1 MTTAL
6 LLPLDAE
13 HPARDL
19 VQAVNHAE
27 FDLVTWLLT
36 VEEDLR
42 LSTVLALRGRTRAEA
57 YRYAHAAELAAR
69 MPELFELLGADGR
82 ITVDHLDTVWSQ
94 INRHLTTLTRAE
106 ARRLGPVI
114 DSAVAAALTDWMEAN
129 CPVGLEAFAQ
139 VVQETLAGVAAD
151 LVASTELAEQD
162 TQRLTKRGTK
172 LVLDCGSETTATAVW
187 GAVGDKAL
195 EMLRAARQEAADRDS
210 ADSIGDAGDTD
221 SADSADTAPVPTMAQ
236 CRARVL
242 LDQLGD
248 TPDAMRTVV
257 NLYRITVDGVTGVGG
272 AFIPKVGYISEVTAE
287 MLESVADYV
296 RNLPEQ
302 AEVLT
307 DESEA
312 YRFPTMQRAVREGR
326 DGHCRFPGCDI
337 PADRCEHDH
346 IVNSWHT
353 SPDSDGPTSVANGM
367 CLCRLHHALKTA
379 GLWTAET
386 WDDGVTVLWTGPAG
400 VTAVTE
406 ADGPLSPARAGP
418 EP

>member
-36 VEEDLR
+36 IDEDLR

-69 MPELFELLGADGR
+69 MPELFDLLGADGR

-94 INRHLTTLTRAE
+94 INRHLTTLTRSE
-106 ARRLGPVI
+106 ARRLGPVV
-114 DSAVAAALTDWMEAN
+114 DTAVAAALTDWMEAN

-139 VVQETLAGVAAD
+139 VVQETLATVASGLVAA
-151 LVASTELAEQD
+151 TELAEQD

-187 GAVGDKAL
+187 GAVGEKAL
-195 EMLRAARQEAADRDS
+195 DLLREARKAAEDQDSADVADSDS
-210 ADSIGDAGDTD
+210 ADS
-221 SADSADTAPVPTMAQ
+221 APVPTMAQ

-257 NLYRITVDGVTGVGG
+257 NLYRTTVDGKTGVGG
-272 AFIPKVGYISEVTAE
+272 AFIPKVGYISDVTAE
-287 MLESVADYV
+287 MLESVADLV
-296 RNLPEQ
+296 RCLPDWET
-302 AEVLT
+302 VLG

-312 YRFPTMQRAVREGR
+312 YRFPTMQRAAMEGR

-379 GLWTAET
+379 GLWSAET
-386 WDDGVTVLWTGPAG
+386 VDAGVTVIWTGPAG
-400 VTAVTE
+400 VIAVTE

-418 EP
+418 DI

>member
-6 LLPLDAE
+6 PLPLDAE

-19 VQAVNHAE
+19 VQAINHAE

-36 VEEDLR
+36 IDDDLR
-42 LSTVLALRGRTRAEA
+42 LSTVLALRGRTQAEA

-69 MPELFELLGADGR
+69 MPELFDLLGADGR

-94 INRHLTTLTRAE
+94 INRHLTTLTRSE

-114 DSAVAAALTDWMEAN
+114 DTAVAAALTDWMEAN
-129 CPVGLEAFAQ
+129 CPVGLDAFAL
-139 VVQETLAGVAAD
+139 VVQETLASVASGLVAA
-151 LVASTELAEQD
+151 TELAEQD

-187 GAVGDKAL
+187 GAVGEKAL
-195 EMLRAARQEAADRDS
+195 EMLREARRGAEDQ
-210 ADSIGDAGDTD
+210 D
-221 SADSADTAPVPTMAQ
+221 SADSADIADSADSAPVPSMAQ

-248 TPDAMRTVV
+248 TPDTMRTVV
-257 NLYRITVDGVTGVGG
+257 NLYRTTVDGKTGVGG
-272 AFIPKVGYISEVTAE
+272 AFIPKVGYLSDVTAE
-287 MLESVADYV
+287 MLESVADLV
-296 RNLPEQ
+296 RCLPDRET
-302 AEVLT
+302 VLG

-312 YRFPTMQRAVREGR
+312 YRFPTMQRAAMEGR

-379 GLWTAET
+379 GLWSAET
-386 WDDGVTVLWTGPAG
+386 VDDGVTVIWTGPAG
-400 VTAVTE
+400 VIAVTE

-418 EP
+418 DI

>member
-27 FDLVTWLLT
+27 FDFVTWLLT
-36 VEEDLR
+36 IDENLR
-42 LSTVLALRGRTRAEA
+42 LSTVLALRGRTCAEA
-57 YRYAHAAELAAR
+57 YRYAHAAELASR
-69 MPELFELLGADGR
+69 MPDLFELLGADGR

-106 ARRLGPVI
+106 VRRLGPVI
-114 DSAVAAALTDWMEAN
+114 DTAVAAALTDWMEAN
-129 CPVGLEAFAQ
+129 CPVGLEAFAL
-139 VVQETLAGVAAD
+139 VVQETLARVAAGA
-151 LVASTELAEQD
+151 VAATELAEQD

-195 EMLRAARQEAADRDS
+195 ELVRVARKAAEEQDGED
-210 ADSIGDAGDTD
+210 GV
-221 SADSADTAPVPTMAQ
+221 PVPSMAQ

-248 TPDAMRTVV
+248 TPDTMRTVV
-257 NLYRITVDGVTGVGG
+257 NLYRATVDGVTGVGG
-272 AFIPKVGYISEVTAE
+272 AFIPKVGYVSQVTAE

-296 RNLPEQ
+296 RALPDR
-302 AEVLT
+302 AEILAE
-307 DESEA
+307 ESEA
-312 YRFPTMQRAVREGR
+312 YRFPTMQRAVIEGR

-353 SPDSDGPTSVANGM
+353 SPDSDGPTAVTNGM
-367 CLCRLHHALKTA
+367 CLCRLHHALNTA
-379 GLWTAET
+379 GLWAAET
-386 WDDGVTVLWTGPAG
+386 TDGGVTVIWTGPAG
-400 VTAVTE
+400 ITAVTD

>member
-1 MTTAL
+1 
-6 LLPLDAE
+6 
-13 HPARDL
+13 
-19 VQAVNHAE
+19 V

-36 VEEDLR
+36 IDEDLR
-42 LSTVLALRGRTRAEA
+42 LSTVLALRGRTQAEA

-69 MPELFELLGADGR
+69 MPELFDLLGADGR

-94 INRHLTTLTRAE
+94 INRHLTTLTRSE

-114 DSAVAAALTDWMEAN
+114 DTAVAAALTDWMEAN
-129 CPVGLEAFAQ
+129 CPVGLEAFAL
-139 VVQETLAGVAAD
+139 VVQETLATVASGLVAA
-151 LVASTELAEQD
+151 TELAEQD
-162 TQRLTKRGTK
+162 TQRLTKRGTE

-187 GAVGDKAL
+187 GAVGEKAL
-195 EMLRAARQEAADRDS
+195 EMLREARRGAEDQ
-210 ADSIGDAGDTD
+210 D
-221 SADSADTAPVPTMAQ
+221 SADSADSDSAHSAPVPSMAQ

-248 TPDAMRTVV
+248 TPDTMRTVV
-257 NLYRITVDGVTGVGG
+257 NLYRTTVDGKTSVGG
-272 AFIPKVGYISEVTAE
+272 AFIPKVGYLSDVTAE
-287 MLESVADYV
+287 MLESVADLV
-296 RNLPEQ
+296 RCLPDRET
-302 AEVLT
+302 VLG

-312 YRFPTMQRAVREGR
+312 YRFPTMQRAAMEGR

-379 GLWTAET
+379 GLWSAET
-386 WDDGVTVLWTGPAG
+386 VDDGVTVIWTGPAG
-400 VTAVTE
+400 VIAVTE

-418 EP
+418 DI

>member
-19 VQAVNHAE
+19 VQAVNHTE

-36 VEEDLR
+36 IDEDLR

-57 YRYAHAAELAAR
+57 YRYAHAAELATR
-69 MPELFELLGADGR
+69 MPELFDLLGADGR

-94 INRHLTTLTRAE
+94 INRHLTTLTRTE

-114 DSAVAAALTDWMEAN
+114 DTAVAAALTDWMEAN
-129 CPVGLEAFAQ
+129 CPVGLEAFAL
-139 VVQETLAGVAAD
+139 VVQETLATVAAG
-151 LVASTELAEQD
+151 LVAATELAGQD

-195 EMLRAARQEAADRDS
+195 ELLRAARKAAEDQDGTESDLSDLSDFSDFS
-210 ADSIGDAGDTD
+210 AA
-221 SADSADTAPVPTMAQ
+221 VPSMAQ

-248 TPDAMRTVV
+248 TPEAMRTVV
-257 NLYRITVDGVTGVGG
+257 NLYRTTVDGVTGVGG
-272 AFIPKVGYISEVTAE
+272 AFVPKVGYISEVTAE

-296 RNLPEQ
+296 RNLPNQ
-302 AEVLT
+302 AEILAE
-307 DESEA
+307 ESES
-312 YRFPTMQRAVREGR
+312 YRFPTMQRAAMEGR

-353 SPDSDGPTSVANGM
+353 SPDSDGPTAVINGM

-379 GLWTAET
+379 GLWAAET
-386 WDDGVTVLWTGPAG
+386 TDGGVTVIWTGPAG
-400 VTAVTE
+400 VIAVTE

-418 EP
+418 DI

>member
-1 MTTAL
+1 M
-6 LLPLDAE
+6 
-13 HPARDL
+13 
-19 VQAVNHAE
+19 

-36 VEEDLR
+36 IDEDLR
-42 LSTVLALRGRTRAEA
+42 LSTVLALRGRTQAEA

-69 MPELFELLGADGR
+69 MPELFDLLGADGR

-94 INRHLTTLTRAE
+94 INRHLTTLTRSE

-114 DSAVAAALTDWMEAN
+114 DTAVAAALTDWMEAN
-129 CPVGLEAFAQ
+129 CPVGLEAFAL
-139 VVQETLAGVAAD
+139 VVQETLATVASGLVAA
-151 LVASTELAEQD
+151 TELAEQD
-162 TQRLTKRGTK
+162 TQRLTKRGTE

-187 GAVGDKAL
+187 GAVGEKAL
-195 EMLRAARQEAADRDS
+195 EMLREARRGAEDQ
-210 ADSIGDAGDTD
+210 D
-221 SADSADTAPVPTMAQ
+221 SADSADSDSAHSAPVPSMAQ

-248 TPDAMRTVV
+248 TPDTMRTVV
-257 NLYRITVDGVTGVGG
+257 NLYRTTVDGKTSVGG
-272 AFIPKVGYISEVTAE
+272 AFIPKVGYLSDVTAE
-287 MLESVADYV
+287 MLESVADLV
-296 RNLPEQ
+296 RCLPDRET
-302 AEVLT
+302 VLG

-312 YRFPTMQRAVREGR
+312 YRFPTMQRAAMEGR

-379 GLWTAET
+379 GLWSAET
-386 WDDGVTVLWTGPAG
+386 VDDGVTVIWTGPAG
-400 VTAVTE
+400 VIAVTE

-418 EP
+418 DI

>member
-6 LLPLDAE
+6 PLPLDAE

-36 VEEDLR
+36 IDDDLR

-69 MPELFELLGADGR
+69 MPELFDLLGADGR

-94 INRHLTTLTRAE
+94 INRHLTTLTRSE

-114 DSAVAAALTDWMEAN
+114 DTAVAAALTDWMEAN
-129 CPVGLEAFAQ
+129 CPVGLDAFAL
-139 VVQETLAGVAAD
+139 VVQETLASVASGLVAA
-151 LVASTELAEQD
+151 TELAEQD

-187 GAVGDKAL
+187 GAVGEKAL
-195 EMLRAARQEAADRDS
+195 EMLREARRGAEDQ
-210 ADSIGDAGDTD
+210 D
-221 SADSADTAPVPTMAQ
+221 SADSADSAPVPSMAQ

-248 TPDAMRTVV
+248 TPDTMRTVV
-257 NLYRITVDGVTGVGG
+257 NLYRTTVDGKTGVGG
-272 AFIPKVGYISEVTAE
+272 AFIPKVGYLSDVTAE
-287 MLESVADYV
+287 MLESVADLV
-296 RNLPEQ
+296 RCLQDWET
-302 AEVLT
+302 VLGN
-307 DESEA
+307 ESEA
-312 YRFPTMQRAVREGR
+312 YRFPTMQRAAMEGR

-379 GLWTAET
+379 GLWSAET
-386 WDDGVTVLWTGPAG
+386 VDDGVTVIWAGPAG
-400 VTAVTE
+400 VIAVTE

-418 EP
+418 DI

>member
-6 LLPLDAE
+6 PLPLDAE

-19 VQAVNHAE
+19 VQAINHAE

-36 VEEDLR
+36 IDDDLR
-42 LSTVLALRGRTRAEA
+42 LSTVLALRRRTRAEA

-69 MPELFELLGADGR
+69 MPELFDLLGADGR

-94 INRHLTTLTRAE
+94 INRHLTTLTRSE

-114 DSAVAAALTDWMEAN
+114 DTAVAAALTDWMEAN
-129 CPVGLEAFAQ
+129 CPVGLDAFAL
-139 VVQETLAGVAAD
+139 VVQETLASVASGLVAA
-151 LVASTELAEQD
+151 TELAEQD

-187 GAVGDKAL
+187 GAVGEKAL
-195 EMLRAARQEAADRDS
+195 EMLREARRGAEDQ
-210 ADSIGDAGDTD
+210 D
-221 SADSADTAPVPTMAQ
+221 SADSADSAPVPSMAQ

-248 TPDAMRTVV
+248 TPDTMRTVV
-257 NLYRITVDGVTGVGG
+257 NLYRTTVDGKTGVGG
-272 AFIPKVGYISEVTAE
+272 AFIPKVGYLSDVTAE
-287 MLESVADYV
+287 MLESVADLV
-296 RNLPEQ
+296 RCLPDRET
-302 AEVLT
+302 VLG

-312 YRFPTMQRAVREGR
+312 YRFPTMQRAAMEGR

-353 SPDSDGPTSVANGM
+353 SPDSDGPTTVANGM

-379 GLWTAET
+379 GLWSAET
-386 WDDGVTVLWTGPAG
+386 VDDGVTVIWTGPAG
-400 VTAVTE
+400 VIAVTE

-418 EP
+418 DI

>member
-6 LLPLDAE
+6 PLPLDAE

-36 VEEDLR
+36 IDDDLR
-42 LSTVLALRGRTRAEA
+42 LSTVLALRGRTQAEA

-69 MPELFELLGADGR
+69 MPELFDLLGADGR

-94 INRHLTTLTRAE
+94 INRHLTTLTRSE

-114 DSAVAAALTDWMEAN
+114 DTAVAAALTDWMEAN
-129 CPVGLEAFAQ
+129 CPVGLDAFAL
-139 VVQETLAGVAAD
+139 VVQETLASVASGLVAA
-151 LVASTELAEQD
+151 TELAEQD

-187 GAVGDKAL
+187 GAVGEKAL
-195 EMLRAARQEAADRDS
+195 EMLREARRGAEGQ
-210 ADSIGDAGDTD
+210 D
-221 SADSADTAPVPTMAQ
+221 SADSADSAPVPSMAQ

-248 TPDAMRTVV
+248 TPDTMRTVV
-257 NLYRITVDGVTGVGG
+257 NLYRTTVDGKTGVGG
-272 AFIPKVGYISEVTAE
+272 AFIPKVGYLSDVTAE
-287 MLESVADYV
+287 MLESVADLV
-296 RNLPEQ
+296 RCLPDRET
-302 AEVLT
+302 VLG

-312 YRFPTMQRAVREGR
+312 YRFPTMQRAAMEGR

-379 GLWTAET
+379 GLWSAET
-386 WDDGVTVLWTGPAG
+386 VDDGVTVIWTGPAG
-400 VTAVTE
+400 VIAVTE

-418 EP
+418 DI

>member
-36 VEEDLR
+36 ID
-42 LSTVLALRGRTRAEA
+42 
-57 YRYAHAAELAAR
+57 AHAADLAVR
-69 MPELFELLGADGR
+69 MPELFDVLGADGR

-94 INRHLTTLTRAE
+94 INRHLTTLTRSE

-114 DSAVAAALTDWMEAN
+114 DTAVAAALTDWMEAN
-129 CPVGLEAFAQ
+129 CPVGLDAFAL
-139 VVQETLAGVAAD
+139 VVQETLASVASGLVAA
-151 LVASTELAEQD
+151 TELAEQD

-187 GAVGDKAL
+187 GAVGEKAL
-195 EMLRAARQEAADRDS
+195 EMLREARRGAEDQ
-210 ADSIGDAGDTD
+210 D
-221 SADSADTAPVPTMAQ
+221 SADSADSDSAHSAPVPSMAQ

-248 TPDAMRTVV
+248 TPDTMRTVV
-257 NLYRITVDGVTGVGG
+257 NLYRTTVDGKTGVGG
-272 AFIPKVGYISEVTAE
+272 AFIPKVGYLSEVTAE
-287 MLESVADYV
+287 MLESVADLV
-296 RNLPEQ
+296 RCLPDWET
-302 AEVLT
+302 VLG

-312 YRFPTMQRAVREGR
+312 YRFPTMQRAAMEGR

-353 SPDSDGPTSVANGM
+353 SPDSDGPTSVANGL

-379 GLWTAET
+379 GLWSAET
-386 WDDGVTVLWTGPAG
+386 VDDGVTVIWTGPAG
-400 VTAVTE
+400 VIAVTE

-418 EP
+418 DI